1 MRPPVQIRVN
11 NLPGLKRLFT
21 KVREFGADPGD
32 LLDIWGSALEA
43 STRRRFD
50 TGTGPGGIPWPVSNR
65 VREQGGKTL
74 VDRGNLEG
82 SLRYE
87 TRPGALEVGFD
98 GVGASSKNA
107 KTHQF
112 GAVVMPVNANS
123 LRFRLA
129 DGSWRFAQK
138 VVIPARPMLG
148 VDEDDKQDMKELA
161 LEHLRSLVNE
171 P

>member
-11 NLPGLKRLFT
+11 NLPGLKRLFA
-21 KVREFGADPGD
+21 KVREFGADPD
-32 LLDIWGSALEA
+32 ELLDIWGGVLES

-50 TGTGPGGIPWPVSNR
+50 TGTGPGGIPWPVSRR
-65 VREQGGKTL
+65 VLEQGGKTL

-98 GVGASSKNA
+98 GVGASSKHA

-112 GAVVMPVNANS
+112 GAIIKPVNASS

-129 DGSWRFAQK
+129 DGSFRFAQE
-138 VVIPARPMLG
+138 VTIPARPMLG
-148 VDEDDKQDMKELA
+148 VDDDDKRDMKELA
-161 LEHLRSLVNE
+161 IEHLRSLTNG